1 MIGFLNGK
9 LAFKSPT
16 YVYVECMGVG
26 YHVNIS
32 LNTYSKLEGKTEIKL
47 YTSLQV
53 REDDMSLYGF
63 YDEEERLLFTHLIS
77 VSGVGANTARII
89 LSYMT
94 VEDAKR
100 AIINGDAVSLSKVK
114 GIGAKTAQKIIIDLK
129 EKVIKSGTPE
139 AIQTVVNQDNN
150 LRSDALSAMIA
161 LGFPKATI
169 EKTIN
174 QVVQKNPEIAQVEDL
189 IKLVLKHMN

>member
-1 MIGFLNGK
+1 MIGYLSGK

-16 YVYVECMGVG
+16 YVYVECSGVG

-32 LNTYSKLEGKTEIKL
+32 LNTYSKLEGKTEVKL

-53 REDDMSLYGF
+53 REDDMSLFGF
-63 YDEEERLLFTHLIS
+63 YDEEERLLFTQLIS

-94 VEDAKR
+94 VDDAKR
-100 AIINGDAVSLSKVK
+100 AIINRAAASLSKVK

-139 AIQTVVNQDNN
+139 ATQTVVNQDNN

-174 QVVQKNPEIAQVEDL
+174 QVMQKNPEIAQVEDL

>member
-1 MIGFLNGK
+1 MIGYLSGK

-16 YVYVECMGVG
+16 YVYVECSGVG

-32 LNTYSKLEGKTEIKL
+32 LNTYSKLEGKTEVKL

-53 REDDMSLYGF
+53 REDDMSLFGF
-63 YDEEERLLFTHLIS
+63 YDEEERLLFTQLIS

-94 VEDAKR
+94 VDDAKR

-114 GIGAKTAQKIIIDLK
+114 GIGAKTAR
-129 EKVIKSGTPE
+129 KS
-139 AIQTVVNQDNN
+139 
-150 LRSDALSAMIA
+150 S
-161 LGFPKATI
+161 
-169 EKTIN
+169 
-174 QVVQKNPEIAQVEDL
+174 
-189 IKLVLKHMN
+189 

>member
-1 MIGFLNGK
+1 
-9 LAFKSPT
+9 
-16 YVYVECMGVG
+16 MGVG

-32 LNTYSKLEGKTEIKL
+32 LNTYSKLDGKTEVKL
-47 YTSLQV
+47 FTSLQV

-63 YDEEERLLFTHLIS
+63 YDEDERLLFTQLIS

-94 VEDAKR
+94 VDDAKR
-100 AIINGDAVSLSKVK
+100 AIINGDAVTLSKVK
-114 GIGAKTAQKIIIDLK
+114 GIGAKTAQKIIIDLR
-129 EKVIKSGTPE
+129 EKVIKTAAPE
-139 AIQTVVNQDNN
+139 SIQTIVNQDNN
-150 LRSDALSAMIA
+150 IRNDALSAMIA

-174 QVVQKNPEIAQVEDL
+174 QVMQKNPELTQVEDL
-189 IKLVLKHMN
+189 IKMVLKQMN